1 MAATNESIKTLKNP
15 VKGKEAKVPK
25 AKPVKPLKLIE
36 KKKWGN
42 LTPVACLK
50 SVKTASHLSSK
61 SVNSN
66 ASAVGVR
73 LDPADR
79 LPLPF
84 VAVSTLDAA
93 KVPVDYVMGAT
104 EAGPLKQITSVLDGT
119 YGEFFTEVSP
129 EQVSMIEGM
138 RGTMLS
144 AASVGTNFID
154 PRLRQLVW
162 PTGDEASPWV
172 ALTPLQSSGLS
183 ERIRERLVMESEA
196 HINPSTGRTL
206 IYRPKAV
213 FGIGGSNPQNVGRY
227 VRSMQR
233 PLVFNGPKEN
243 KDIRQAYALHFKGHL
258 RGLAFAVPKKETL
271 AFALWRRALQ
281 EANGGSM
288 PSNAAIRQQERDHI
302 QAIASASMSAAAAA
316 RRILEQHQEKEEWDG
331 LTVATMDSFLRSLI
345 DPELRDRNFKRTFA
359 QKLIRSIERFNYKR
373 GSNEYVVGGDG
384 ELAALISCA
393 EEVCP

>member
-1 MAATNESIKTLKNP
+1 MTATSESIKPLKNP
-15 VKGKEAKVPK
+15 FKGKVAKVPK
-25 AKPVKPLKLIE
+25 AKPVKTLKLIE

-50 SVKTASHLSSK
+50 SIKTASHLSSK

-104 EAGPLKQITSVLDGT
+104 EAGPLKQISSVLDGT
-119 YGEFFTEVSP
+119 YGEFFTDVSP

-144 AASVGTNFID
+144 SASVGTNFID

-162 PTGDEASPWV
+162 PTGDDVSPWV

-183 ERIRERLVMESEA
+183 EIIRARVRVESEA
-196 HINPSTGRTL
+196 GINR
-206 IYRPKAV
+206 RNAM

-227 VRSMQR
+227 VRSMQH
-233 PLVFNGPKEN
+233 PLVFDGPKED
-243 KDIRQAYALHFKGHL
+243 KDIRLAYALHFKGHL

-302 QAIASASMSAAAAA
+302 QSIASTSLGAAAAA
-316 RRILEQHQEKEEWDG
+316 RRILGQHQEKEEWDG
-331 LTVATMDSFLRSLI
+331 LTVSTMDSFLRSLI

-373 GSNEYVVGGDG
+373 GNNEYVVGGDG
-384 ELAALISCA
+384 ELTALISCA

>member
-1 MAATNESIKTLKNP
+1 MAATNESIKMLKNP

-25 AKPVKPLKLIE
+25 AKPVKQLKLIE

-50 SVKTASHLSSK
+50 SIKTASHLSSK

-79 LPLPF
+79 LHLPF

-93 KVPVDYVMGAT
+93 KVPVDYVLGAT

-183 ERIRERLVMESEA
+183 EIIRARVRSESEA
-196 HINPSTGRTL
+196 SINRSNA
-206 IYRPKAV
+206 I

-227 VRSMQR
+227 VRAMQR
-233 PLVFNGPKEN
+233 PLVFDGPREDKG
-243 KDIRQAYALHFKGHL
+243 IRLAYALHFKGHL

-302 QAIASASMSAAAAA
+302 QSIASASLSAAAAA

-373 GSNEYVVGGDG
+373 GNNEYVVGGDG
-384 ELAALISCA
+384 ELTALISCA

>member
-15 VKGKEAKVPK
+15 VKGKEAKIPK
-25 AKPVKPLKLIE
+25 VKPVKPLKLIE

-50 SVKTASHLSSK
+50 SIKTASHLSSK

-79 LPLPF
+79 LSLPF
-84 VAVSTLDAA
+84 VAVSTLDTA

-144 AASVGTNFID
+144 SASVGTNFID
-154 PRLRQLVW
+154 PRLRQLIW

-183 ERIRERLVMESEA
+183 EMIRARVNAESA
-196 HINPSTGRTL
+196 ATMNPVTGRAT
-206 IYRPKAV
+206 IYRANAI

-258 RGLAFAVPKKETL
+258 KGLAFAVPKNETL

-302 QAIASASMSAAAAA
+302 QSIASASLSAAAAA
-316 RRILEQHQEKEEWDG
+316 RRILEQHQEKEEWNG

-345 DPELRDRNFKRTFA
+345 DPELRDRNFKKTFA
-359 QKLIRSIERFNYKR
+359 KKLIRSIERFNYRR
-373 GSNEYVVGGDG
+373 GNNEYVVCADG
-384 ELAALISCA
+384 ELTALISCA